1 MSWYK
6 TTFKAL
12 LENDPVVIDLLG
24 LRKGTTWFN
33 RNNIGHYWPAFISNE
48 NGCSENVIIEGI
60 IMLKNVRPIVANLH
74 KDDTFSASY

>member
-1 MSWYK
+1 M
-6 TTFKAL
+6 
-12 LENDPVVIDLLG
+12 ENDPVVIDLLG

-33 RNNIGHYWPAFISNE
+33 RNNIGHYWSAFISNE
-48 NGCSENVIIEGI
+48 NGCSANVIIEGI